1 MDSIDIENL
10 EAELKKSFSS
20 VTSEQDLEQVRL
32 HWLGAKG
39 VLKACFQQL
48 GSLPQE
54 KKVLVAQRLNQ
65 MKSALEAFVAE
76 KRKEFSAAQQHKELA
91 EQWID
96 LTLPSKNP
104 GIGALHPIRLIE
116 RRIAALL
123 KPFGFRIV
131 EGPEV
136 ESEYYCFDS
145 LNIPK
150 HHPARD
156 MQDTFYTDPEGVL
169 RTHTTS
175 VQARELEKGKLPI
188 KIISCGRTYRN
199 EAEDSS
205 HQSMFHQCDLVWV
218 EEGVTFSNLLALLT
232 HVLHGLYGSQR
243 GVRFVPKYYPY
254 TEPSL
259 GAQIDCLLC
268 RGAGCPSCK
277 GSGWVTILGAGM
289 IHENVLKEFGYD
301 SQKVQGMAF
310 GAGTSRLAA
319 QFFQL
324 PNLKSLYVND
334 LRLLRSLA

>member
-1 MDSIDIENL
+1 MDSIDTL
-10 EAELKKSFSS
+10 EADLHSS
-20 VTSEQDLEQVRL
+20 LSLVASEQDLEQVRL
-32 HWLGAKG
+32 HWLGSKG
-39 VLKACFQQL
+39 VLKPYFQQL
-48 GSLPQE
+48 GSLPQD
-54 KKVLVAQRLNQ
+54 KKVEAAQRLNQ
-65 MKSALEAFVAE
+65 IKATVEEFVAS
-76 KRKEFSAAQQHKELA
+76 KRTEFSIAKQHQELA
-91 EQWID
+91 EQWVD
-96 LTLPSKNP
+96 LTLPSQNP
-104 GIGALHPIRLIE
+104 GLGTLHPIRLVE

-123 KPFGFRIV
+123 KPFGFCVV
-131 EGPEV
+131 EGPEI

-150 HHPARD
+150 HHPASD

-175 VQARELEKGKLPI
+175 VQSRELEKKALPV
-188 KIISCGRTYRN
+188 KIISCGRVYRN
-199 EAEDSS
+199 EAEDTS

-218 EEGVTFSNLLALLT
+218 EEGVTLSNLLALLT
-232 HVLHGLYGSQR
+232 YMLHGLYGSER

-259 GAQIDCLLC
+259 GAQIDCFSC
-268 RGAGCPSCK
+268 QGKGCASCK

-289 IHENVLKEFGYD
+289 IHENVLREFGYD
-301 SQKVQGMAF
+301 PKKVQGMAF

-334 LRLLRSLA
+334 LRLLRSLS